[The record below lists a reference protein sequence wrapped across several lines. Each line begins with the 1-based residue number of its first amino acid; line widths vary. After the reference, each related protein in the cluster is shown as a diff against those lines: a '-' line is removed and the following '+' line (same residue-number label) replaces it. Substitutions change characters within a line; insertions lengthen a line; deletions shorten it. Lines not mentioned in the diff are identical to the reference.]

1 MNLVI
6 ALLST
11 RTFITAERIRETVYG
26 YADSASDEAFSRMF
40 ERDKNELRDLGIP
53 LETGRVSQFDPT
65 EGYRINRD
73 AYALPAVELTADEA
87 AAVAVAT
94 QLWESPELIT
104 ATQGALLKLRAA
116 GVDVDAADSGIA
128 ITSTAA
134 LPGLRGSE
142 DVLGILLSAIDS
154 GQAVRFPHRPS
165 RSDPYTTRTVEPWG
179 VVTDRGRWYLVGHDR
194 DRDATRTFRLSRI
207 GADVTP
213 IGPPGAVKRPDGV
226 NLREIVDRAVGEWPS
241 TGAGPRLG
249 RRRPRHR
256 AAPPGHR
263 RRPPDARRPRR
274 RGDHRRHRHA
284 RPAGPRDRQLR
295 PGRRRARAAIIARRR
310 AGPASRAGR
319 PERRGQRMTAVST
332 RLVRLL
338 NMVPYFQ
345 ANPRITYAEAATD
358 LGVSVKQLRDDLNQ
372 LWMCGLPGYGPGDL
386 IDFEF
391 SGDTIEVTFTGGH
404 GPSAAADVA
413 GSHRRPRRAAG
424 PPRRARH
431 GRPRGRAQR
440 DRQDRVRRGHPRS
453 GSRSRRRRTRARRKA
468 RRPPPSAPP
477 CATAARWRSST
488 TRRPTTCCPAGSS
501 TRSAWCWWP
510 TTATWRRGA
519 GRPRGCGCSGSTA
532 SSTPRCSTSRRLR
545 PPPAVQAGPDTSL
558 FDADPSLPSAT
569 LLIDRSASWMFDYYP
584 LRVLRELPDGACE
597 AAMTYA
603 SDEWMARFVLGFGS
617 AVRVLEPSR
626 SRSGCGSRPPPR
638 CAPTRS
644 VRTAPAGRLGP
655 DVWR

>member
-154 GQAVRFPHRPS
+154 GQAVQFPHRPS

-213 IGPPGAVKRPDGV
+213 IGPPGAVKRARRDQPARD
-226 NLREIVDRAVGEWPS
+226 
-241 TGAGPRLG
+241 
-249 RRRPRHR
+249 RRPRGR
-256 AAPPGHR
+256 RVAQHR
-263 RRPPDARRPRR
+263 RRPGSGSPTA
-274 RGDHRRHRHA
+274 A
-284 RPAGPRDRQLR
+284 ATAL
-295 PGRRRARAAIIARRR
+295 RRRATVVGPRTLGGR
-310 AGPASRAGR
+310 AGEEITVDIGMSDRLAREIASYGPDAVALEPQSLRDDVLARLRAQA
-319 PERRGQRMTAVST
+319 GQTTGSRMTAVST

-345 ANPRITYAEAATD
+345 ANPKITYAEAASD

-391 SGDTIEVTFTGGH
+391 SGDTIEVTFTAGIDHPLRLTSPEATGVL
-404 GPSAAADVA
+404 VA
-413 GSHRRPRRAAG
+413 LRALA
-424 PPRRARH
+424 RRARH
-431 GRPRGRAQR
+431 GRP
-440 DRQDRVRRGHPRS
+440 
-453 GSRSRRRRTRARRKA
+453 
-468 RRPPPSAPP
+468 
-477 CATAARWRSST
+477 
-488 TRRPTTCCPAGSS
+488 
-501 TRSAWCWWP
+501 
-510 TTATWRRGA
+510 
-519 GRPRGCGCSGSTA
+519 
-532 SSTPRCSTSRRLR
+532 
-545 PPPAVQAGPDTSL
+545 
-558 FDADPSLPSAT
+558 
-569 LLIDRSASWMFDYYP
+569 
-584 LRVLRELPDGACE
+584 
-597 AAMTYA
+597 
-603 SDEWMARFVLGFGS
+603 
-617 AVRVLEPSR
+617 
-626 SRSGCGSRPPPR
+626 
-638 CAPTRS
+638 
-644 VRTAPAGRLGP
+644 
-655 DVWR
+655 